1 MDPGSWPGMTPR
13 GKRSNSPRA
22 QLFLVLGVS
31 VFFHFLYPLKDIF
44 GFFNV
49 FRYITFRT
57 VGVSVTAFIACLLL
71 LPLVTRFLSKLK
83 VTNDVQR
90 EHAEK
95 IHSFYADKALVPTM
109 GGVLIVAAIL
119 ISNLLWAD
127 LSNRYIVLALSVV
140 FWYGLLGF
148 VDDFLKLKSKN
159 SKGLSGKV
167 KFIGQLILGLTIA
180 IILYRD
186 TDFSKLLYVPFFK
199 NVMLPMGLLFNPFTR
214 QLNHIHLS

>member
-1 MDPGSWPGMTPR
+1 
-13 GKRSNSPRA
+13 
-22 QLFLVLGVS
+22 
-31 VFFHFLYPLKDIF
+31 VFFHLLYPLKDVI
-44 GFFNV
+44 GIFNV

-57 VGVSVTAFIACLLL
+57 VGASVTAFIACLILF
-71 LPLVTRFLSKLK
+71 PLVTRFLSKLK

-95 IHSFYADKALVPTM
+95 IHSFYADKAMVPTM

-127 LSNRYIVLALSVV
+127 MSNRYVILALSVV

-159 SKGLSGKV
+159 SRGLSRKV
-167 KFIGQLILGLTIA
+167 KLLGQLILGLIIA
-180 IILYRD
+180 LILYRD
-186 TDFSKLLYVPFFK
+186 TGFLLY
-199 NVMLPMGLLFNPFTR
+199 
-214 QLNHIHLS
+214 